1 MQLRGGDVLSILE
14 GTMNEVSY
22 PGAPQPWP
30 VTHVPGSPR
39 IAFSERGA
47 GELVLFLHGIGGN
60 RSNWYRQLMTTSAFA
75 RAASWDARGYGAS
88 EDYDGEVT
96 IADFAN
102 DVRRLIDHCGATRV
116 HLVGL
121 SLGGRIAQRFAL
133 LYPQRVASL
142 TLVDTR
148 PDTRDTRSPE
158 ARAAFL
164 AARAEPLLAG
174 MTPADIAP
182 AVARGLAGP
191 DIADAALQELVASI
205 SMLRTDSYLKTIKAN
220 LDDDFA
226 GDLSSISAPTLVMV
240 GEHDTLTPLPL
251 AEELAACI
259 PGAALRIV
267 PGAGHLTN
275 IENSPVFDAH
285 LSAFLKPLM

>member
-1 MQLRGGDVLSILE
+1 MD
-14 GTMNEVSY
+14 EVSY
-22 PGAPQPWP
+22 PGAPPPWP
-30 VTHVPGSPR
+30 FVQVPGSPR
-39 IAFSERGA
+39 IAFSACGS

-60 RSNWYRQLMTTSAFA
+60 RSNWYRQLTAVGAFA

-88 EDYDGEVT
+88 DDYDGDVT
-96 IADFAN
+96 IADFAH
-102 DVRRLIDHCGATRV
+102 DVRRLIDHCGAARV

-148 PDTRDTRSPE
+148 PDTRDTRSPDE
-158 ARAAFL
+158 RAAFL

-174 MTPADIAP
+174 RTPADIAP

-191 DIADAALQELVASI
+191 DIADAAMQELVASI
-205 SMLRTDSYLKTIKAN
+205 SMLRAGSYLKTIKAN

-251 AEELAACI
+251 AQELAACI
-259 PGAALRIV
+259 PGAVLRVV
-267 PGAGHLTN
+267 PGAGHLSN
-275 IENSPVFDAH
+275 IENASAFNAC
-285 LSAFLKPLM
+285 LGAFLKPLL